1 MAKPI
6 TSIKK
11 YEASREEQIE
21 KDFEEVKAAIADNKT
36 AILKG
41 IDLLKAL
48 EESETLDAAT
58 AFTYKR
64 KEILANI
71 VEEINR
77 DMYTGIL
84 ENIPEIVY
92 LLGDLD
98 LKTVRDVTSKLNQGM
113 EEMNAAASSNEK
125 TSVLDL
131 AKALKDPE
139 INRSITMLM
148 NFLKGMGRN

>member
-1 MAKPI
+1 
-6 TSIKK
+6 
-11 YEASREEQIE
+11 
-21 KDFEEVKAAIADNKT
+21 
-36 AILKG
+36 
-41 IDLLKAL
+41 
-48 EESETLDAAT
+48 
-58 AFTYKR
+58 
-64 KEILANI
+64 
-71 VEEINR
+71 
-77 DMYTGIL
+77 MYTGIL

-113 EEMNAAASSNEK
+113 EEMNAAASSKEK